1 MWVTNFVCHV
11 REEHM
16 LGVFQNRVPRKIF
29 EPNREEMTG
38 V

>member
-1 MWVTNFVCHV
+1 VL

-16 LGVFQNRVPRKIF
+16 PGVFQNRVLRKIF
-29 EPNREEMTG
+29 EPEREDMTG